1 MRILVLLMFLTSS
14 TLSMGLHRVVDP
26 GDGCYNYHHDQSKM
40 MACLAE
46 QTRERMA
53 EFVESA
59 TPACKEIAVK
69 LQECKS
75 QKEKGR
81 CLKYESGF
89 KKLLLS
95 GRINFPR
102 CLYYQTACELAG
114 VSMEKYSLCER
125 KETQRQLQEIQ
136 DQLQGIQEAGES
148 VSSASEKE
156 KIEKFL
162 RDRRPPVVRK
172 QVGFRSP

>member
-1 MRILVLLMFLTSS
+1 MRILVLLMFLASGHAFGHIEIS
-14 TLSMGLHRVVDP
+14 D
-26 GDGCYNYHHDQSKM
+26 
-40 MACLAE
+40 
-46 QTRERMA
+46 
-53 EFVESA
+53 EFVELAS
-59 TPACKEIAVK
+59 PACKEIASTYNERAVLMQRCGEAEAKWRGCIGVK
-69 LQECKS
+69 
-75 QKEKGR
+75 GNVR
-81 CLKYESGF
+81 CRAIKISP
-89 KKLLLS
+89 
-95 GRINFPR
+95 NF
-102 CLYYQTACELAG
+102 CEILFPALTDLEP
-114 VSMEKYSLCER
+114 VTMTDYLICER